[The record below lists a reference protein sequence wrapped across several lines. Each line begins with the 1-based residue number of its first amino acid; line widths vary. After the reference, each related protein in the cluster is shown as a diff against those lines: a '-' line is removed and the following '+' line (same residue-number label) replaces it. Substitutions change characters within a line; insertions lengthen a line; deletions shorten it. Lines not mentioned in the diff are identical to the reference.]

1 MQEIKSYAF
10 RTGYNLREG
19 NLKTIG
25 YPTLIAP
32 DLPIGRVVRG
42 AKSQVLSQPTNGS
55 GQRRQVFL
63 KETY

>member
-25 YPTLIAP
+25 HPTLIAP

-42 AKSQVLSQPTNGS
+42 AKSQA
-55 GQRRQVFL
+55 
-63 KETY
+63 